1 MARKCRKGLG
11 MSDILEDLE
20 IFGLGDEKFKHR
32 EEDVYSQISKKR
44 GLFGSKKKSHDILA
58 QSERP
63 SEESAR
69 KDKSKKDKFKKD
81 KYKKDFFD
89 KDSEK
94 KDKVTTIDTT
104 IFETK
109 NYETSA
115 FETSAVE
122 TSAFETSVS
131 EAPVTEGSLKSDTAS
146 DKASYSDVNE
156 DTYLENGST
165 TEENSSSNEEDNDS
179 KEDNR
184 IRYDESE
191 LDERIIR
198 AVSEMGFEYMSP
210 IQAAAIPVMLKGKDI
225 IGQAQTGTGKTAAFG
240 IPVLSNVNPDDKR
253 LQAVILCPTRELAM
267 QAADDLRDFAKYMHG
282 IKTLAVYG
290 GQDIVRQIKALS
302 QGVQIVVGTPGRV
315 MDHMRR
321 HTMKMDAVKTLV
333 LDEADEM
340 LDMGFRE
347 DIETVLK
354 GMPEDRQT
362 ALFSATMPKPI
373 LEITRQYQ
381 KADAEYIR
389 MTPKEI
395 TVKSIEQ
402 SYFVIPRE
410 MKFEVLTRL
419 LDYYQPQRSLIFANT
434 KRMVDQLASML
445 KDRGYQADGLHGDLS
460 QNQRDMVMNI
470 FRNGRINILIAT
482 DVAARGIDVSGVD
495 CVFNFDI
502 PEDIEYYVHRIG
514 RTGRAGKSGKSF
526 TLCSGREVYKI
537 RDIEKICHTKIEERK
552 VPSAK
557 DITKAKSQ
565 KVFAEVIDVIEN
577 GDVDSV
583 MAFIQQ
589 KVEEGEYTAEQ
600 LAAGFMRLKMGKDVE
615 DLKIPE
621 RRRGGRD
628 GRSRGRDGARS
639 GYGRGSRDGARSGY
653 GKDSRSGRGRDGKG
667 HDGKG
672 ARFGRDGKS
681 SKSYSRDGRSA
692 RDVRGKGSHD
702 SKSFDKSSRSFRSSD
717 KAGKKGSGRKDSM
730 KVERSQERFFGRV
743 AIKTKGADG
752 KFYND

>member
-1 MARKCRKGLG
+1 

-20 IFGLGDEKFKHR
+20 IFGLGDDKFKHR
-32 EEDVYSQISKKR
+32 EENVYSQIGKKR
-44 GLFGSKKKSHDILA
+44 GMFGKKKSHDIL
-58 QSERP
+58 SD
-63 SEESAR
+63 SSF
-69 KDKSKKDKFKKD
+69 S
-81 KYKKDFFD
+81 
-89 KDSEK
+89 KDSHVTEEK
-94 KDKVTTIDTT
+94 IEKVDRAIDIKETEIEFKEFNTENNSDTDNEEVIDTMT
-104 IFETK
+104 
-109 NYETSA
+109 NDA
-115 FETSAVE
+115 ADD
-122 TSAFETSVS
+122 AQD
-131 EAPVTEGSLKSDTAS
+131 SD
-146 DKASYSDVNE
+146 N
-156 DTYLENGST
+156 
-165 TEENSSSNEEDNDS
+165 

-240 IPVLSNVNPDDKR
+240 IPVLSNVNPEDKR

-290 GQDIVRQIKALS
+290 GQDIMRQIKALS

-373 LEITRQYQ
+373 LDITRQYQ

-419 LDYYQPQRSLIFANT
+419 IDYYQPQRSLIFANT

-583 MAFIQQ
+583 MAFINQ

-628 GRSRGRDGARS
+628 GRGRGLRDGRGS
-639 GYGRGSRDGARSGY
+639 GYGRGSRDGKG
-653 GKDSRSGRGRDGKG
+653 GR
-667 HDGKG
+667 
-672 ARFGRDGKS
+672 
-681 SKSYSRDGRSA
+681 SYSRDGRGDRNSKNG
-692 RDVRGKGSHD
+692 RDDKGSRFGRD
-702 SKSFDKSSRSFRSSD
+702 GRNSKNYSRDGRSGRDARGSKSFDKDSRNFKKSD
-717 KAGKKGSGRKDSM
+717 RSGRKKDSM

-743 AIKTKGADG
+743 AIKTKGSDG
-752 KFYND
+752 KYHNA